1 MANDERKFPYG
12 YVIWILILFLGNAW
26 LVYQL
31 AAREDYPPQLRWVA
45 DTSMLLAVIAIII
58 CAAWWW
64 SWRKK

>member
-12 YVIWILILFLGNAW
+12 YVVWILILFLANAW
-26 LVYQL
+26 FDYRF
-31 AAREDYPPQLRWVA
+31 AAREDTPLPRWVA
-45 DTSMLLAVIAIII
+45 HTSMLLAVIAIIF